1 MAWADLTFAATALV
15 YVIASVAFGMH
26 LAGGPHEKTPRF
38 ANAAPFLLGAAVLMH
53 TAHILLASFAL
64 RVCPVEGV
72 HFAMSV
78 LAVVIAGTY
87 LVVRTRFNLNA
98 LGAVVGP
105 FALTFFLASRFA
117 FSRLGETASPVHR
130 ALLPFHIAANVLGIA
145 LFTLAFS
152 AAVAYLFQERQ
163 LKRKEFGDL
172 FRRLPPLD
180 ALDRAEHRLLLA
192 GFPLLTLGI
201 LTGTIWA
208 RGVEIGD
215 SASIARAIFGY
226 TSWGLFAAVLLVRA
240 AAGWRGRRA
249 AYGTIVGYG
258 FTLAVILVYLMR
270 PAATHA
276 ANVNVGNA
284 PSKTEAAHP

>member
-1 MAWADLTFAATALV
+1 MVWADLTFIVTALV
-15 YVIASVAFGMH
+15 YLIASVAFGAH
-26 LAGGPHEKTPRF
+26 LTAASRAQSSRF
-38 ANAAPFLLGAAVLMH
+38 ANAAPFLLGTGVLMH
-53 TAHILLASFAL
+53 SSHILVASFAL

-78 LAVVIAGTY
+78 LAVGIAGVY

-105 FALTFFLASRFA
+105 FALTFLLASRFA
-117 FSRLGETASPVHR
+117 FSRVGETASPIHR
-130 ALLPFHIAANVLGIA
+130 ALLPFHVAANVLGIA
-145 LFTLAFS
+145 LFTLAFA

-163 LKRKEFGDL
+163 LKRKELGGL

-208 RGVEIGD
+208 RGVEVGD
-215 SASIARAIFGY
+215 SASVARAIFGY
-226 TSWGLFAAVLLVRA
+226 ASWALFATVLLVRA
-240 AAGWRGRRA
+240 AMGWRGRRA

-258 FTLAVILVYLMR
+258 FTLAVILVYLLR
-270 PAATHA
+270 PAMTHA
-276 ANVNVGNA
+276 ALQPGDASQASAEVA
-284 PSKTEAAHP
+284 QP